1 MHSSNKHMIYASFI
15 LTFSD
20 KTMKLFYLIIIV
32 LAGNFFSSCDNNL
45 KVLDEETGLYS
56 IYGNLDLDE
65 EINYIRVRDL
75 NTPFSKEATEL
86 IDAEVMLENLET
98 GGSELLQSER
108 VEYQSMYL
116 HNFVVNGEIQPDT
129 EYRLSVTRS
138 DGVVV
143 SETLLTPTKPE
154 AVVSPQNQKCD
165 IPIKISI
172 EPLNGGTV
180 VFRFGT
186 TPNKNGSW
194 TQDFIF
200 GPDHYGNS
208 TSINPEFTPLYLAQR
223 ATQSTSFSCEVL
235 FENEALYVWL
245 KHYAPGFYEKA
256 TDELDQPDDILEN
269 TRLLGA
275 YYEVIFA
282 IPVNTSADKY

>member
-1 MHSSNKHMIYASFI
+1 
-15 LTFSD
+15 
-20 KTMKLFYLIIIV
+20 MKLSKTAYIITLGV
-32 LAGNFFSSCDNNL
+32 LLLGILKLSCDNNL
-45 KVLDEETGLYS
+45 QVLDEETGLYS
-56 IYGNLDLDE
+56 IYGNLDMDE
-65 EINYIRVRDL
+65 QTNYIRIRDL
-75 NTPFSKEATEL
+75 NTPFTKQATET
-86 IDAEVMLENLET
+86 IDAKVTLENIDT
-98 GGSELLQSER
+98 GAGEILQSER
-108 VEYQSMYL
+108 GEYQDMYL
-116 HNFVVNGEIQPDT
+116 HNFVVNGDIEPDT
-129 EYRLSVTRS
+129 EYRVTVQRS
-138 DGVVV
+138 DGASV
-143 SETLLTPTKPE
+143 SESFLTPTKPTSF
-154 AVVSPQNQKCD
+154 VTPQNQKCH

-245 KHYAPGFYEKA
+245 EHYAPGFYEKA
-256 TDELDQPDDILEN
+256 TDELDLPDDILGN
-269 TRLLGA
+269 TWLLGA
-275 YYEVIFA
+275 YYEEIFA